1 MSTIRP
7 LKTLF
12 SLSAL
17 LIAGLFLTACGDD
30 VDVSP
35 AGAATATAAG
45 APAAPAAPPAAAP
58 VALTGTPA
66 TSVTVGQSYAFQPT
80 VSAGTSKVTFQI
92 QGKPAWAAFNAS
104 TGALTG
110 TPTVAN
116 EGTSAGISITATN
129 GSSSASIGQIGR
141 AHV

>member
-1 MSTIRP
+1 MPTIRP

-12 SLSAL
+12 SLSIL
-17 LIAGLFLTACGDD
+17 LIAGLLLTACGDD

-35 AGAATATAAG
+35 AGAATATASG
-45 APAAPAAPPAAAP
+45 TPAAPAPPAATPSVPAAP
-58 VALTGTPA
+58 ITLAGTPA
-66 TSVTVGQSYAFQPT
+66 ASVTVGQSYAFQPT

-110 TPTVAN
+110 TPA
-116 EGTSAGISITATN
+116 
-129 GSSSASIGQIGR
+129 
-141 AHV
+141 